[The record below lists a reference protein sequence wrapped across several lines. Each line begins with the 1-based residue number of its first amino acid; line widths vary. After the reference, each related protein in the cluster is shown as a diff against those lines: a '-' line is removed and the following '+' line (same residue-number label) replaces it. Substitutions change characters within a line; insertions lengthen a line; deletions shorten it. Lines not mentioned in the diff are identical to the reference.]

1 MAPVREAL
9 KAGRALAASLVALV
23 IIAPNLIWNV
33 QNGFATARHT
43 ASNAHFDSGD
53 LFNLNELVEF
63 IVGQAGVLGPVLFI
77 VLIGVAWTAWR
88 RSSGLTDQDKFL
100 ISYILPPFLFV
111 SVIAFI
117 SRANVNWVAVAYPA
131 AVLWFTGA
139 MFAAANG
146 KRTLGVSLVI
156 NVAIG
161 LSFAYIV
168 TTMPALANRAKGI
181 RSAQQWEAT
190 AEAIAA
196 RARPAAGEPPFS
208 AILVDDRAAY
218 FELAYYWREE
228 RRAGEP
234 LPPVR
239 MWVLHGEAH
248 NSAESTDPMRPEEG
262 GRVLI
267 VHLRPEYIPFVAGD
281 FTTFRTVEHVT
292 VPLGGGI
299 GREMDVSIG
308 EGFAPAPRDEVFE
321 QRLRSDRHDL
331 CFRRADVQHLLGAGP
346 VRTAADSG
354 ANQGRTGGCA
364 GSRSQRRASQGGCR
378 GNESGA
384 RQKTARR

>member
-1 MAPVREAL
+1 MWRLMLTRSWTWAIVLGLAVGVGMLAKYAMLYFVLCTAMAAYWMAPVREAL

-33 QNGFATARHT
+33 QNGFATARLT

-168 TTMPALANRAKGI
+168 TTMPALANR
-181 RSAQQWEAT
+181 RSRRKNRT
-190 AEAIAA
+190 ACPG
-196 RARPAAGEPPFS
+196 RAR
-208 AILVDDRAAY
+208 
-218 FELAYYWREE
+218 
-228 RRAGEP
+228 
-234 LPPVR
+234 
-239 MWVLHGEAH
+239 
-248 NSAESTDPMRPEEG
+248 
-262 GRVLI
+262 
-267 VHLRPEYIPFVAGD
+267 
-281 FTTFRTVEHVT
+281 
-292 VPLGGGI
+292 
-299 GREMDVSIG
+299 
-308 EGFAPAPRDEVFE
+308 
-321 QRLRSDRHDL
+321 
-331 CFRRADVQHLLGAGP
+331 
-346 VRTAADSG
+346 
-354 ANQGRTGGCA
+354 
-364 GSRSQRRASQGGCR
+364 
-378 GNESGA
+378 
-384 RQKTARR
+384 